1 MIYITGDIH
10 GSPERLGVH
19 SFYEQKE
26 MTRDDVVIICGDFG
40 MVWEESG
47 ESASER
53 YWLKWLEDKP
63 FTTVFVCGNH
73 ENFDRLYQYPVKEW
87 HGGKVHEIRPHVLHL
102 MRGEIFDIEPD
113 QNDGKGDL
121 AALPRRARFYHAKI
135 DAGNLPAGE
144 EYGKLRNVIVIFI
157 TTYDPFSENRMVY
170 TIKNS
175 CVEVP
180 ELEYEDGAK
189 TIFLYTRGKE
199 GNPPEELKQLLH
211 YMEHSSIENA
221 STESLKKLHRMVTA
235 VKRDGEV
242 GLAYMKSFER
252 EARIR
257 REGQTQEII
266 RLGRKFGKSE
276 EEILALLQEELQISE
291 EWAKELLEKYTL

>member
-102 MRGEIFDIEPD
+102 MRGEIFDIE
-113 QNDGKGDL
+113 GLKFFAFGGD
-121 AALPRRARFYHAKI
+121 RSFQHKKKWI
-135 DAGNLPAGE
+135 
-144 EYGKLRNVIVIFI
+144 
-157 TTYDPFSENRMVY
+157 M
-170 TIKNS
+170 
-175 CVEVP
+175 
-180 ELEYEDGAK
+180 
-189 TIFLYTRGKE
+189 
-199 GNPPEELKQLLH
+199 
-211 YMEHSSIENA
+211 A
-221 STESLKKLHRMVTA
+221 S
-235 VKRDGEV
+235 
-242 GLAYMKSFER
+242 
-252 EARIR
+252 
-257 REGQTQEII
+257 
-266 RLGRKFGKSE
+266 
-276 EEILALLQEELQISE
+276 EILNVLVIKWITLSHIRHLQV
-291 EWAKELLEKYTL
+291 

>member
-102 MRGEIFDIEPD
+102 MRGEVFDIE
-113 QNDGKGDL
+113 GVKFFAFG
-121 AALPRRARFYHAKI
+121 
-135 DAGNLPAGE
+135 
-144 EYGKLRNVIVIFI
+144 
-157 TTYDPFSENRMVY
+157 
-170 TIKNS
+170 
-175 CVEVP
+175 
-180 ELEYEDGAK
+180 GA
-189 TIFLYTRGKE
+189 
-199 GNPPEELKQLLH
+199 
-211 YMEHSSIENA
+211 SSHDI
-221 STESLKKLHRMVTA
+221 
-235 VKRDGEV
+235 RDGRQKMKTGVRQLKNGIKPGRCIESKGFHGGNRSFRHKRKWIMV
-242 GLAYMKSFER
+242 SKILNVLAIKWITLSH
-252 EARIR
+252 IHH
-257 REGQTQEII
+257 
-266 RLGRKFGKSE
+266 
-276 EEILALLQEELQISE
+276 LQV
-291 EWAKELLEKYTL
+291 

>member
-1 MIYITGDIH
+1 MKTLEELNLVDDFLVNSLTSHKVYGEQSARYI
-10 GSPERLGVH
+10 
-19 SFYEQKE
+19 
-26 MTRDDVVIICGDFG
+26 
-40 MVWEESG
+40 
-47 ESASER
+47 
-53 YWLKWLEDKP
+53 LE
-63 FTTVFVCGNH
+63 CILH
-73 ENFDRLYQYPVKEW
+73 
-87 HGGKVHEIRPHVLHL
+87 RP
-102 MRGEIFDIEPD
+102 I
-113 QNDGKGDL
+113 
-121 AALPRRARFYHAKI
+121 
-135 DAGNLPAGE
+135 
-144 EYGKLRNVIVIFI
+144 GKLRNVIVIFI

-199 GNPPEELKQLLH
+199 GNPPEELKQLRH